1 MGRELW
7 QIPKNERRLK
17 KQKPQK
23 KATASNSLAGR
34 CQMVLRGAELPA
46 ARNCDLVQKKTRNKN
61 PTEGSSENST
71 SEKYFVVL

>member
-7 QIPKNERRLK
+7 QIPKNERRLFHRNR
-17 KQKPQK
+17 K

-34 CQMVLRGAELPA
+34 SQMVLLGAELPA
-46 ARNCDLVQKKTRNKN
+46 ARNCDLVSKNAKKIS
-61 PTEGSSENST
+61 TEGSSENST